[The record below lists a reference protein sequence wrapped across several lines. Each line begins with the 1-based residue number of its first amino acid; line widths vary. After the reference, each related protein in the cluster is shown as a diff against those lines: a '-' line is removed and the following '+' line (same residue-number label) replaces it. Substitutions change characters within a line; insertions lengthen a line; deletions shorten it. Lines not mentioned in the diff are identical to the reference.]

1 MKKTLFA
8 LVALA
13 ATGSAM
19 AASTNP
25 FSRDISE
32 PVAVKSPYTFE
43 LGLTT
48 HREVYKEY
56 VASGKLMQEEAWM
69 TGVKGGVT
77 RELADIGGKV
87 VLTGEFAMG
96 RADYTGSYQG
106 GNYGELHL
114 GGLNRNLI
122 EVTGM
127 YKQSAP
133 KWNGLTVGAGLG
145 YRRLVDNLQDG
156 GPGGYKRTNE
166 RLYLILGLEQAFQ
179 FKTWSITPGVQY
191 KHILKSKQTSDLYG
205 GVTVDQHRG
214 YGAEV
219 SIAFSHKSEKYN
231 TVITP
236 YYRQWNVKDSTV
248 DARTNLYE
256 PRNRTKELGIALTV
270 QF

>member
-25 FSRDISE
+25 FSRDIQE

-48 HREVYKEY
+48 HREVYKEF
-56 VASGKLMQEEAWM
+56 AGGGKLMQEEAWM

-77 RELADIGGKV
+77 RDFADIGGKV
-87 VLTGEFAMG
+87 VLTGEFALG
-96 RADYTGSYQG
+96 RANYTGSYMG
-106 GNYGELHL
+106 GNYGDLHM
-114 GGLNRNLI
+114 GGLNRSLI

-133 KWNGLTVGAGLG
+133 LWNGLTAGAGLG

-156 GPGGYKRTNE
+156 GPGGYKRTND

-179 FKTWSITPGVQY
+179 TKNWTITPGVQY
-191 KHILKSKQTSDLYG
+191 KHILKSKQTSDLLG
-205 GVTVDQHRG
+205 GVTVDQNRG
-214 YGAEV
+214 YGAEAT
-219 SIAFSHKSEKYN
+219 IAFAHKGEKFN

-236 YYRQWNVKDSTV
+236 YYRLWNVKDSTV

-256 PRNRTKELGIALTV
+256 PRNKTKEYGVALTV